1 MDPHYCRPQAAAFTV
16 AAVAHIAVATGV
28 PGILSLF
35 SFRPL
40 TARPL
45 TDLTNVLL
53 RSPNSLIPAERELI
67 AAYVSGQNSCVF
79 CEESH
84 AAIAAAYLQDEALVS
99 QVTHD
104 PEVAPISE
112 RLKALLALA
121 GRVSQGGLAVRHDDI
136 MRARDA
142 GANDTEIH
150 DTVLIAAA
158 FCMYNRYVDGLAAWT
173 PDDRDGYRQ
182 RAQLVVEHGYAGQP
196 AVAAAS
202 AHA

>member
-1 MDPHYCRPQAAAFTV
+1 M
-16 AAVAHIAVATGV
+16 AHIAVATGV

-40 TARPL
+40 TARL
-45 TDLTNVLL
+45 LSELTNVLL

-67 AAYVSGQNSCVF
+67 AAYVSARNSCVF

-84 AAIAAAYLQDEALVS
+84 GAIAAAYLQDETLVS
-99 QVTHD
+99 QVTDD
-104 PEVAPISE
+104 PEVAPITE

-158 FCMYNRYVDGLAAWT
+158 FCMYNRYVDGLGVWT
-173 PDDRDGYRQ
+173 PDDRDSYRE
-182 RAQLVVEHGYAGQP
+182 RAKVVVEHGYAAPPG
-196 AVAAAS
+196 AALLA
-202 AHA
+202 ARG